1 VIRAILFDL
10 DGTLIDSAPRICA
23 GLHASLTA
31 VGVPV
36 PPDAELRA
44 CIGLPLTHVW
54 RRLGVP
60 EGRDADA
67 VAGYQRWVATTDPP
81 LPKEFPGAGAL
92 LAGLHAAGHHL
103 VLASAKDTASARRHL
118 VQHGWAHLF
127 LGASGVEPGDGPD
140 KRALVARA
148 LAMLP
153 EGLRRDAVLVGDMP
167 VDGDAA
173 AANGIGFIAVGWGYG
188 ARSDLLAHRPQA
200 LVADVAGLARLLA

>member
-1 VIRAILFDL
+1 MSRAILFDL

-23 GLHASLTA
+23 GLRASLIA
-31 VGVPV
+31 VGVAV
-36 PPDAELRA
+36 PAESELRA
-44 CIGLPLTHVW
+44 CIGLPLPHVW

-67 VAGYQRWVATTDPP
+67 VAGYKAWVATTDPP
-81 LPKEFPGAGAL
+81 LPQEFPGAGAL
-92 LAGLHAAGHHL
+92 LAALHAAGHRL
-103 VLASAKDTASARRHL
+103 VLASAKDTPSARRHL
-118 VQHGWAHLF
+118 VQHGWAGLF

-140 KRALVARA
+140 KRALVARG

-153 EGLRRDAVLVGDMP
+153 GDLRRGAVLVGDMP

-188 ARSDLLAHRPQA
+188 ARADLLSHRPQA
-200 LVADVAGLARLLA
+200 LVADVAELARLLA

>member
-23 GLHASLTA
+23 GLRASLAA
-31 VGVPV
+31 VGVPI
-36 PPDAELRA
+36 PPDSELRA
-44 CIGLPLTHVW
+44 CIGLPLPHVW

-67 VAGYQRWVATTDPP
+67 VTGYQDWVAATDPP
-81 LPKEFPGAGAL
+81 LPGEFAGAGAML
-92 LAGLHAAGHHL
+92 VALHAAGHQL

-118 VQHGWAHLF
+118 ALHGWAHLF

-153 EGLRRDAVLVGDMP
+153 EALRRDAVLVGDMP

-188 ARSDLLAHRPQA
+188 AREDLLAHRPQA
-200 LVADVAGLARLLA
+200 MVADIAELGRLLA